1 MNTLEQIADLEKQY
15 LLQTYN
21 RYPIAFSRGKGV
33 FLFDLEGKR
42 YLDFVSG
49 LGVNA
54 LGHAHPRIVKAI
66 REQAAML
73 VHISNLYYHE
83 YQGPLAEKL
92 CKLSGLNRAF
102 FSNSGT
108 EAIEGSIKLAR
119 LAGHRAGGAAKSRLV
134 ALDGS
139 YHGRTFGALSLTGQ
153 DKHRKGFEPLLEE
166 VTFVKQN
173 DLASLRAAISDE
185 TCAIVLEPV
194 FGEGGI
200 YECSVEFLQECR
212 ALADRHR
219 AALIFDEI
227 QCGLGRTG
235 TMFAFQSF
243 GVTPDIVAI
252 AKPIAAGLPLGA
264 FIAKEE
270 FASAISPGQHGT
282 TFGGGPLACRVAL
295 EFLAIVEEE
304 KLLENVNKVGA
315 YLHQELNALADRHHA
330 ALIFDEIQC
339 GLGRTGTM
347 FAFQSFGVTPDIV
360 AIAKPI
366 AAGLPLGAFLA
377 KEEFASAISPG
388 QHGTTFGGGPLAC
401 RVALEFLAIVEEE
414 KLLENVNKVGA
425 YLQQELKALAE
436 KSAAAREVRG
446 RGFIQGI
453 ELEIPARPIVDA
465 GLAEGVLFNSTQD
478 TVVRFLPP
486 FLLEEKHVDKGIRVL
501 KKLLGKKRKKAA

>member
-1 MNTLEQIADLEKQY
+1 MNTLEQIADLERQY

-33 FLFDLEGKR
+33 FLYDLEGKR

-54 LGHAHPRIVKAI
+54 LGHAHPRIVKTI
-66 REQAAML
+66 REQAARL

-92 CKLSGLNRAF
+92 CKLSGGSSGMSRAF

-119 LAGHRAGGAAKSRLV
+119 LAGHRSGGAAKCRLV
-134 ALDGS
+134 ALEGS

-173 DLASLRAAISDE
+173 DLESLRAAITDE

-212 ALADRHR
+212 ALADRH
-219 AALIFDEI
+219 
-227 QCGLGRTG
+227 
-235 TMFAFQSF
+235 
-243 GVTPDIVAI
+243 
-252 AKPIAAGLPLGA
+252 
-264 FIAKEE
+264 
-270 FASAISPGQHGT
+270 
-282 TFGGGPLACRVAL
+282 
-295 EFLAIVEEE
+295 
-304 KLLENVNKVGA
+304 
-315 YLHQELNALADRHHA
+315 HA

-339 GLGRTGTM
+339 GLGRTGTI

-401 RVALEFLAIVEEE
+401 RVALEFLAILEEE

-453 ELEIPARPIVDA
+453 QLEIPARPIVDA

>member
-1 MNTLEQIADLEKQY
+1 METLTNTRPGTLEQIAELERRY

-21 RYPIAFSRGKGV
+21 RYPIVLTRGKGV
-33 FLFDLEGKR
+33 YLFDTEGKR

-66 REQAAML
+66 REQAAKL
-73 VHISNLYYHE
+73 VHVSNLYYHE
-83 YQGPLAEKL
+83 YQGRLAEKL
-92 CKLSGLNRAF
+92 CTLSGLNRVF

-119 LAGHRAGGAAKSRLV
+119 LAGHRAGGEAKSRLV
-134 ALDGS
+134 ALEGS

-153 DKHRKGFEPLLEE
+153 EKHRKGFEPLLDD

-173 DLASLRAAISDE
+173 DLEGLRAAIDDN
-185 TCAIVLEPV
+185 TCAIVLEPI

-212 ALADRHR
+212 VLADRHR

-235 TMFAFQSF
+235 TIFAFQGF

-270 FASAISPGQHGT
+270 FASAIAPGQHGT
-282 TFGGGPLACRVAL
+282 TFGGGPLACRIAL

-304 KLLENVNKVGA
+304 NLLENV
-315 YLHQELNALADRHHA
+315 
-330 ALIFDEIQC
+330 
-339 GLGRTGTM
+339 
-347 FAFQSFGVTPDIV
+347 S
-360 AIAKPI
+360 
-366 AAGLPLGAFLA
+366 
-377 KEEFASAISPG
+377 
-388 QHGTTFGGGPLAC
+388 
-401 RVALEFLAIVEEE
+401 
-414 KLLENVNKVGA
+414 KVGA
-425 YLQQELKALAE
+425 YLQDELKGLVA
-436 KSAAAREVRG
+436 KRNAATGVRG

-453 ELEIPARPIVDA
+453 QLEIPARPIVDE

-501 KKLLGKKRKKAA
+501 KKLLGKKRKAAA

>member
-1 MNTLEQIADLEKQY
+1 MATLEQIADLERKY

-21 RYPIAFSRGKGV
+21 RYPLVLSRGKGV
-33 FLFDLEGKR
+33 FLYDVEGNR
-42 YLDFVSG
+42 YLDFVAG

-66 REQAAML
+66 REQAAKL
-73 VHISNLYYHE
+73 IHVSNLYYHE
-83 YQGPLAEKL
+83 YQGALAEEL
-92 CKLSGLNRAF
+92 CTLSGLNRAF

-119 LAGHRAGGAAKSRLV
+119 LAGHRVGGDAKCRLV

-153 DKHRKGFEPLLEE
+153 DKHRKGFEPLLED
-166 VTFVKQN
+166 VTFVGRN
-173 DLASLRAAISDE
+173 DVEGLRAAVNDN
-185 TCAIVLEPV
+185 TCAIVLEPI

-235 TMFAFQSF
+235 T
-243 GVTPDIVAI
+243 I
-252 AKPIAAGLPLGA
+252 
-264 FIAKEE
+264 
-270 FASAISPGQHGT
+270 
-282 TFGGGPLACRVAL
+282 
-295 EFLAIVEEE
+295 
-304 KLLENVNKVGA
+304 
-315 YLHQELNALADRHHA
+315 
-330 ALIFDEIQC
+330 
-339 GLGRTGTM
+339 

-377 KEEFASAISPG
+377 KEEFASAISAG

-401 RVALEFLAIVEEE
+401 RVALEFLAIVEDQ
-414 KLLENVNKVGA
+414 KLLENVNRVGA
-425 YLQQELKALAE
+425 YLQEELKNLIG
-436 KSAAAREVRG
+436 KRGAAKEVRG

-453 ELEIPARPIVDA
+453 QLDIPARPIVDA
-465 GLAEGVLFNSTQD
+465 ALAEGVLFNSTQD

-486 FLLEEKHVDKGIRVL
+486 FMLEEKHVDKGIRVL
-501 KKLLGKKRKKAA
+501 KKLLSKARKAA

>member
-1 MNTLEQIADLEKQY
+1 MNTLEQIAELERQY

-66 REQAAML
+66 REQAAKL

-108 EAIEGSIKLAR
+108 EAIEGSVKLAR

-173 DLASLRAAISDE
+173 DLESLRSAISDE

-235 TMFAFQSF
+235 T
-243 GVTPDIVAI
+243 I
-252 AKPIAAGLPLGA
+252 
-264 FIAKEE
+264 
-270 FASAISPGQHGT
+270 
-282 TFGGGPLACRVAL
+282 
-295 EFLAIVEEE
+295 
-304 KLLENVNKVGA
+304 
-315 YLHQELNALADRHHA
+315 
-330 ALIFDEIQC
+330 
-339 GLGRTGTM
+339 

-436 KSAAAREVRG
+436 KSAAATEVRG

-453 ELEIPARPIVDA
+453 QLEIPARPIVDA
-465 GLAEGVLFNSTQD
+465 GLGEGVLFNSTQD

>member
-1 MNTLEQIADLEKQY
+1 METLAQTPPPTLESIAALERQY

-21 RYPIAFSRGKGV
+21 RYPVVLHRGKGV
-33 FLFDLEGKR
+33 FLFDIAGKK
-42 YLDFVSG
+42 YLDFVAG
-49 LGVNA
+49 IGVNA

-66 REQAAML
+66 RDQAVKL
-73 VHISNLYYHE
+73 IHVSNLYYHE
-83 YQGPLAEKL
+83 YQGPLAERL

-119 LAGHRAGGAAKSRLV
+119 LAGHRAGGDAKSKLV
-134 ALDGS
+134 ALEGS

-153 DKHRKGFEPLLEE
+153 DKHRKGFEPLLED

-173 DLASLRAAISDE
+173 DIEGLRAAVNDN
-185 TCAIVLEPV
+185 TCAIVLEPI

-200 YECSVEFLQECR
+200 FECSVEFLQECR

-235 TMFAFQSF
+235 TIFAFQSF

-270 FASAISPGQHGT
+270 FATAISPGQHGT
-282 TFGGGPLACRVAL
+282 TFGGGPLACRIAL
-295 EFLAIVEEE
+295 EFFSIVEEE
-304 KLLENVNKVGA
+304 KLLENVN
-315 YLHQELNALADRHHA
+315 R
-330 ALIFDEIQC
+330 
-339 GLGRTGTM
+339 
-347 FAFQSFGVTPDIV
+347 
-360 AIAKPI
+360 
-366 AAGLPLGAFLA
+366 
-377 KEEFASAISPG
+377 
-388 QHGTTFGGGPLAC
+388 
-401 RVALEFLAIVEEE
+401 
-414 KLLENVNKVGA
+414 VGA
-425 YLQQELKALAE
+425 YLQDKLKELVTKRSVAVG
-436 KSAAAREVRG
+436 VRG

-453 ELEIPARPIVDA
+453 QLEVPARPIVDA
-465 GLAEGVLFNSTQD
+465 GLAEGVLFNVTHD

-486 FLLEEKHVDKGIRVL
+486 YMLEEKHVDKGIRVL
-501 KKLLGKKRKKAA
+501 KKLLGKMKQAA